1 MTVHTKLTKK
11 DYINASLTVMF
22 SRPFVRYFL
31 VIIFLIALINTVS
44 GISNGAN
51 PLSGILPPLII
62 LILYSSFVYF
72 SVGKAYTSNAR
83 ASESMEYSFEE
94 GNLIIKGESF
104 KSELSWDKVLKVT
117 QTKNWL
123 LVWQNRQIANAI
135 PKRDIPAGLPAGL
148 KAILAKNGVK
158 NNL

>member
-1 MTVHTKLTKK
+1 MTVNTKLTKK
-11 DYINASLTVMF
+11 DFINASLTVMF

-44 GISNGAN
+44 GISKGAN
-51 PLSGILPPLII
+51 PLSGFLPPLII
-62 LILYSSFVYF
+62 LVLYSSFVYF
-72 SVGKAYTSNAR
+72 SVGKAYSKNIR
-83 ASESMEYSFEE
+83 ASENMEYRFDGS
-94 GNLIIKGESF
+94 NLVIKGESF
-104 KSELSWDKVLKVT
+104 KSELSWDKIPKVT

-123 LVWQNRQIANAI
+123 LIWQGGQIANAI
-135 PKRDIPAGLPAGL
+135 PKRDIPDGLPAEL